1 MWYFHD
7 KIRYFSPDCAILPE
21 SEPEPVIQV
30 INQPLTS
37 VEITPAELVSVTH
50 INSPSLFYI
59 RKVSSQD
66 LLYSL
71 RVLLQTQGLQRVRAE
86 EIKLDL
92 EICSNLRHGDI
103 YLFEEWPP
111 TPLKKSGFPIMLQI
125 CLRDC
130 KVKFGKIYYFTT
142 LMFLMGF

>member
-1 MWYFHD
+1 MSYVWYFHD

-59 RKVSSQD
+59 RKVSSHD

-71 RVLLQTQGLQRVRAE
+71 RVLLQRQGLERVGAE

-92 EICSNLRHGDI
+92 EICSNLRHGNM
-103 YLFEEWPP
+103 YLFEECPP
-111 TPLKKSGFPIMLQI
+111 PPWKSGFPIMLQI
-125 CLRDC
+125 CSRDC
-130 KVKFGKIYYFTT
+130 KFKFGKIYHFI
-142 LMFLMGF
+142 GKIR